1 MTCAWEQRFIA
12 AVKQDI
18 AKWQEAAKA
27 IEELLPHLAVADR
40 PMWQARAEH
49 YVRNAESMRT
59 LLDEN
64 G

>member
-1 MTCAWEQRFIA
+1 MNSRFIEL
-12 AVKQDI
+12 VKQDI
-18 AKWQEAAKA
+18 AKWHAAAKA
-27 IEELLPHLAVADR
+27 IDELLPHVPVADR

-49 YVRNAESMRT
+49 YVRNAESMRA